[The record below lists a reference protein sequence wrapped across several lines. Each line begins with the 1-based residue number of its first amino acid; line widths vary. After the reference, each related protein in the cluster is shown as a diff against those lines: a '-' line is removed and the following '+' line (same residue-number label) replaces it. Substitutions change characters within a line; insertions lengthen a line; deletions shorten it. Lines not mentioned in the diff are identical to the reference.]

1 MPRIVVFLGP
11 SLPVDKA
18 RQILDAEAEDV
29 EYLPPARRGDI
40 YRAALEGTDVI
51 CLIDGVFFQDCSV
64 AHKEIIDAM
73 EMGSKI
79 LGASSMGALR
89 ASEID
94 VYGMEGVGEVYL
106 AYKRG
111 DLISDDEVALIFD
124 PIVFEP
130 MSEPL
135 VNIRHNLEIALQQGV
150 IDEASRDTLLKAA
163 QSRYFPERTY
173 ERMINDCEGYVSPD
187 ALKRFREFI
196 NNEKRDLKME
206 DAIKALKRVKEI
218 AKDIA
223 KDRAK

>member
-11 SLPVDKA
+11 SLPVDRAK
-18 RQILDAEAEDV
+18 QILDAE
-29 EYLPPARRGDI
+29 YLPPAKRGDI
-40 YRAALEGTDVI
+40 YRAALEGADII
-51 CLIDGVFFQDCSV
+51 CLIDGVFFQECSV
-64 AHKEIIDAM
+64 AHKEIIDAI

-89 ASEID
+89 ASEMD
-94 VYGMEGVGEVYL
+94 VYGMEGVGEIYL

-111 DLISDDEVALIFD
+111 DLVADDEVALIFD

-135 VNIRHNLEIALQQGV
+135 VNIRHNLEIALQREI
-150 IDEASRDTLLKAA
+150 IDDAARNVMLETA

-173 ERMINDCEGYVSPD
+173 ERMIKDCGGVVSPD

-196 NNEKRDLKME
+196 NNERRDLKME
-206 DAIKALKRVKEI
+206 DALKALERAKEI
-218 AKDIA
+218 ANEG
-223 KDRAK
+223 

>member
-18 RQILDAEAEDV
+18 RKILDA
-29 EYLPPARRGDI
+29 EYLPPAKRGDI
-40 YRAALEGTDVI
+40 YRAALEGADII
-51 CLIDGVFFQDCSV
+51 CLIDGVFFQECSV
-64 AHKEIIDAM
+64 AHKEILDAL

-89 ASEID
+89 ASEMDI
-94 VYGMEGVGEVYL
+94 YGMEGVGEIYL

-111 DLISDDEVALIFD
+111 DLVSDDEVALIFD

-135 VNIRHNLEIALQQGV
+135 VNIRHNLEIALQRGV
-150 IDEASRDTLLKAA
+150 IDEAARNALLEAA

-173 ERMINDCEGYVSPD
+173 ERMMKDSEEDVSPKV
-187 ALKRFREFI
+187 LQRFREFI
-196 NNEKRDLKME
+196 NNERRDLKME
-206 DAIKALKRVKEI
+206 DALKALERAREI
-218 AKDIA
+218 ANEG
-223 KDRAK
+223 